1 MRRALSALLAALLLL
16 TACRAAEPSPSPQP
30 PAPSSPVPANR
41 EEPDPK
47 PVWTRDEGVTI
58 RLLQDTYPVG
68 IERLTL
74 LLENQTDSVLS
85 YGDQIHIEK
94 YENGFWQAVEMAENI
109 FWLDEAYRFPPHSTQ
124 ALTADFWYLARP
136 PLGEG
141 LYRITESL
149 HSGNAYT
156 PYALRINW
164 QLSFRVSAD
173 AQPEPDYAVFVPGQP
188 VPLAEG
194 CIVRTELPLFLVNT
208 TGEDAN
214 VLLIPRL
221 ERRTGAGDWEE
232 VPLREDL
239 AFCGTPDPLPQRG
252 MECTLDM
259 DLWGGLEAGEYR
271 VTYPA
276 GPTVSTDDTAMGTF
290 TLVWPE
296 GGGLPLAD

>member
-1 MRRALSALLAALLLL
+1 MRRALSVLLAALLLL

-30 PAPSSPVPANR
+30 PAPPSPVPTNR

-47 PVWTRDEGVTI
+47 PVWTREEGVTI

-68 IERLTL
+68 TEHLTL
-74 LLENQTDSVLS
+74 VLENHTDFVLS
-85 YGDQIHIEK
+85 YGDEIHVEK
-94 YENGFWQAVEMAENI
+94 YVNGFWKMVELAEYV
-109 FWLDEAYRFPPHSTQ
+109 FWLDEAYRFPSHSTQ
-124 ALTADFWYLARP
+124 ALTVDFWYLARP
-136 PLGEG
+136 ALEEG
-141 LYRITESL
+141 LYRITASL
-149 HSGNAYT
+149 SGDAF
-156 PYALRINW
+156 AGRINW
-164 QLSFRVSAD
+164 QLSFRVSSD

-194 CIVRTELPLFLVNT
+194 CIVRMELPLFLVNT

-221 ERRTGAGDWEE
+221 ERQTGTGDWEE
-232 VPLREDL
+232 VPLREDV
-239 AFCGTPDPLPQRG
+239 AFCGTPDLLPQRG
-252 MECTLDM
+252 MEYTLDM

-276 GPTVSTDDTAMGTF
+276 GPTVSTNDTAMGTF

>member
-1 MRRALSALLAALLLL
+1 MRRALSILLAALLLL
-16 TACRAAEPSPSPQP
+16 TACRAAEPPPSPQP
-30 PAPSSPVPANR
+30 PAPPSPVPANR

-47 PVWTRDEGVTI
+47 PVWTREEGVTI

-68 IERLTL
+68 TEHLTL
-74 LLENQTDSVLS
+74 VLENHTDFVLS
-85 YGDQIHIEK
+85 YGDSVYVEK
-94 YENGFWQAVEMAENI
+94 YINGFWQMVERDKYAV
-109 FWLDEAYRFPPHSTQ
+109 WLDEACRFPPHSTQ
-124 ALTADFWYLARP
+124 ALTVDFWYLARP
-136 PLGEG
+136 ALEEG

-149 HSGNAYT
+149 SGDAF
-156 PYALRINW
+156 AGRVNW

-188 VPLAEG
+188 VPLTEG

-208 TGEDAN
+208 TGEDAH

-232 VPLREDL
+232 VPLREGV

-252 MECTLDM
+252 MEHTLDM